1 MLKVTYTE
9 SGLHLE
15 CLKESLEDWIT
26 VRVLL
31 ALRTGHRLM
40 LEASTASILL
50 PVRSLDDAALEV
62 AILQEDSGVMSLSIC
77 DADHMEV
84 CISGT
89 WVTSNSE
96 EEGIFMAQLH
106 APTEQILF
114 QLWQTAHRQ
123 ISPLRR

>member
-15 CLKESLEDWIT
+15 CLEESLEDWIT

-40 LEASTASILL
+40 LEASTASILF
-50 PVRSLDDAALEV
+50 PVRSLDEAALEV
-62 AILQEDSGVMSLSIC
+62 VILQEDSGVVAMALC
-77 DADHMEV
+77 DADHIEICV
-84 CISGT
+84 AGT
-89 WVTSNSE
+89 WVTSSSE
-96 EEGIFMAQLH
+96 EEGIFIAQLQAH
-106 APTEQILF
+106 TQKILYR
-114 QLWQTAHRQ
+114 LWQTAHRQ